1 MRLAGLAKLHVC
13 HEVLN
18 YRCLGHAVG
27 LMGLAGLVLLT
38 EFDENKYFK
47 NLIYGKLYKVQ

>member
-1 MRLAGLAKLHVC
+1 MRLAGLAKLC
-13 HEVLN
+13 LEVLN